1 MFEHKKEIIRN
12 QFKSLMMKKL
22 NLMLLF
28 AMFSMAVFAQDA
40 ADAPDLGPTT
50 TIEFEEPNHEFG
62 QITQGEKVE
71 HTFTFTNTGDAPL
84 VISNAKGSCG
94 CTVPEWPR
102 EVVPVGES
110 GTIKVIFNSRGKK
123 GKRNQKVTITANT
136 NPPQTF
142 IALKGEVLMP
152 EGGDDHNH
160 SHDHDHSHDGHNHN
174 HKH

>member
-1 MFEHKKEIIRN
+1 
-12 QFKSLMMKKL
+12 MMKKL

-28 AMFSMAVFAQDA
+28 AMFSMAAFAQDA
-40 ADAPDLGPTT
+40 TDAPDLGPIT

-84 VISNAKGSCG
+84 IISNAKGSCG
-94 CTVPEWPR
+94 CTVPQWPR

-110 GTIKVIFNSRGKK
+110 GSIKVVFNSRGKK

-142 IALKGEVLMP
+142 IALRGEVLMP
-152 EGGDDHNH
+152 EGDDAHNH
-160 SHDHDHSHDGHNHN
+160 THDHDHSHDGHDHN